1 MTTAN
6 PTPLLNESPNTTM
19 RYMIIR
25 TSTTITAI
33 TYNHSL
39 WLEAGKDGG
48 PSVFAINAISP
59 ENALNAYLDSLRVSD
74 RLNYYKSL
82 RALSELGRDT
92 HKLDGIRESKTSR
105 KADILD
111 ALIKCNGSVY
121 MAARILNI
129 SAKTLYRWMKE
140 LGIYAGNSAVINT
153 VKDKIEN

>member
-1 MTTAN
+1 
-6 PTPLLNESPNTTM
+6 M

-25 TSTTITAI
+25 TATTITAI

-48 PSVFAINAISP
+48 PSVFAINAKSP
-59 ENALNAYLDSLRVSD
+59 ENALTAYLDSLRVAD

-82 RALSELGRDT
+82 QALSELGRDT
-92 HKLDGIRESKTSR
+92 PKLDGIRESKTSR

-121 MAARILNI
+121 AAARELNI
-129 SAKTLYRWMKE
+129 NAKTLYRWMRD
-140 LGIYAGNSAVINT
+140 LDIYTGNGSVVNN
-153 VKDKIEN
+153 VKAKI